1 MTSYIIQAVLGAV
14 VGYVGNY
21 IPMVKNNQSTI
32 TNCIL
37 GVVGSVGG
45 NAAAGAMGVT
55 GLGDGSNLLG
65 TLGSGAVG
73 SVVALLAGKL
83 LGNKQA

>member
-1 MTSYIIQAVLGAV
+1 MMTYVIQAVLGAA
-14 VGYVGNY
+14 VGFVGNY

-45 NAAAGAMGVT
+45 NAAAGAAGVA
-55 GLGDGSNLLG
+55 GIGDGSNLLG

-73 SVVALLAGKL
+73 SIVALVAGKF